1 MFLIKKKN
9 LPPPHHPDFKQF
21 SGIALQ
27 CFYLRGLTC
36 LISRFLASADSF
48 DVWESVELRRNESG
62 WTQSL
67 GCTSLSQPCEEIWLF
82 MFLYMLNVSTHLLH
96 LCLTYRFA
104 VAFTDALKEQA
115 EALLV
120 RNIWFTAPGS

>member
-1 MFLIKKKN
+1 MSFHNFYTDNIIGYENRFLIKKN

-21 SGIALQ
+21 SGIALR

-62 WTQSL
+62 
-67 GCTSLSQPCEEIWLF
+67 
-82 MFLYMLNVSTHLLH
+82 
-96 LCLTYRFA
+96 
-104 VAFTDALKEQA
+104 
-115 EALLV
+115 
-120 RNIWFTAPGS
+120 